1 MMKKFTKAA
10 LLLAA
15 GAAFL
20 FAACSHSSGGG
31 GIPNGG
37 FETNTKV
44 VTAAELG
51 ASATSAESSDASV
64 VTAEV
69 VDGDV
74 KLTSK
79 KEGSAT
85 VTAKADGYS
94 DAKISVTVGVNGNI
108 TPTVTQQFEMDLSDL
123 TVTVVC
129 TDESVELTKEQLE
142 KVQYLLNSGDETFA
156 AAIEGYYKDAD
167 CTDAY
172 ETGDDGLPVL
182 GDDDTALYVK
192 VSVTKEDFLAAL
204 ENVEVPETPNTPAES
219 VTVSPE
225 AVTVEEEATT
235 TLTATVRPEN
245 ATNQN
250 VTWTSDNPEFAT
262 VSAAGV
268 VTGVAAGTAKIT
280 ATTEDGGHTAH
291 CTVTVTKKITGT
303 TYAWNFSNTDLVTL
317 LSYDTSASGAS
328 KTATE
333 ATKVTLKGGATY
345 ESTPAGLTLNLPE
358 GGVFNKVAPNGDVS
372 SKATKIKDTATKGSI
387 EPDGNTVLTV
397 RVKGPFKAVMLCAS
411 NSGDKSGRYAY
422 IKIGDTE
429 YAPNKEANTLYQV
442 GEEISAVYTE
452 DDEVDVVFGGTD
464 VVRIHDIQITT
475 ENGDATGKTAGKVT
489 SLAEFEPGEPV
500 TVTFEELNLESSA
513 TPTITEGD
521 NVVSVEPTSEGI
533 KISAKAPGSAKIT
546 VTVGNKTATITV
558 TVGGDGEITKKVDK
572 YRDPNAL
579 PAWTIIGGDDATFTD
594 KTITINKNSGIYLP
608 VTYTTGQKVE
618 LKFTVDKASVN
629 ADTGNKICGGFA
641 QDDTFGDSVY
651 AVFASNKGISNGSKV
666 WSNGGSSNGYDKSL
680 GTCVADVTF
689 TVTYTIGQ
697 ESSDGKDVVLTATAT
712 DGTTTCTKT
721 QKQSDVKWSGTAGTV
736 QSSVVPYIYFGSG
749 ATDSITVSNITLT
762 VDGTAVTTTN

>member
-31 GIPNGG
+31 GIPGGG
-37 FETNTKV
+37 FETDTKV
-44 VTAAELG
+44 VTAEELG

-94 DAKISVTVGVNGNI
+94 DAKISVTVGANGNI

-156 AAIEGYYKDAD
+156 AAIEGYYKDAA

-204 ENVEVPETPNTPAES
+204 EKVEVPETPDTPAES

-280 ATTEDGGHTAH
+280 ATTEDGGHTAE

-358 GGVFNKVAPNGDVS
+358 GGVFNKVTPNGDVS

-452 DDEVDVVFGGTD
+452 DDEVEVAFGGTD

-475 ENGDATGKTAGKVT
+475 ENGDAEGKTAGKVT

-500 TVTFEELNLESSA
+500 TVTFGELSLESSA
-513 TPTITEGD
+513 TAEVTEGK
-521 NVVSVEPTSEGI
+521 NVVEIETNTNGI
-533 KISAKAPGSAKIT
+533 TISAIAPGSATIT
-546 VTVGNKTATITV
+546 VTEGDKTATITV
-558 TVGGDGEITKKVDK
+558 TVGGDGEIKTTVKKYVAPGETQK
-572 YRDPNAL
+572 YVL
-579 PAWTIIGGDDATFTD
+579 PIASVSSSAGEKGTFTKIGESIFYTD
-594 KTITINKNSGIYLP
+594 SLKSQSKVVTTYSGVGSFEFSEKMASITAGALKNSSNKIQNGIQFTTTGPAVLTAYCQTNSTGSSTPDLWTVDASGKGSQATGITLKIEGAAKTMGTDTLKANSEKTIEQVVMEIPAAG
-608 VTYTTGQKVE
+608 TY
-618 LKFTVDKASVN
+618 
-629 ADTGNKICGGFA
+629 C
-641 QDDTFGDSVY
+641 FGDSV
-651 AVFASNKGISNGSKV
+651 
-666 WSNGGSSNGYDKSL
+666 L
-680 GTCVADVTF
+680 GKID
-689 TVTYTIGQ
+689 
-697 ESSDGKDVVLTATAT
+697 
-712 DGTTTCTKT
+712 
-721 QKQSDVKWSGTAGTV
+721 
-736 QSSVVPYIYFGSG
+736 IYYLEVEF
-749 ATDSITVSNITLT
+749 
-762 VDGTAVTTTN
+762 